1 VLPKLRNRVGQ
12 RPGGEGNGMGSD
24 EVRHSAARVQ
34 QIGDDIRRLAEQSR
48 TTGEAEEVDRV
59 RKSAT
64 ALDEAAEALRRHA
77 VAIEL
82 QPIGVGLGGDR

>member
-1 VLPKLRNRVGQ
+1 
-12 RPGGEGNGMGSD
+12 MGSD

-34 QIGDDIRRLAEQSR
+34 QIGDDVRRLAEQSR
-48 TTGEAEEVDRV
+48 TAGDADWRSTAAASFRRRLAEEVDRV

-64 ALDEAAEALRRHA
+64 ALDEAAEALHRHA
-77 VAIEL
+77 VAIDL